1 MVYLGIVTSPLL
13 EVSDGKMFGCFLFVL
28 FLLGIYMF
36 YIFPNKA
43 KRIKEQEQEIERLIL
58 VVKKLEEENARLS
71 RNY

>member
-1 MVYLGIVTSPLL
+1 
-13 EVSDGKMFGCFLFVL
+13 
-28 FLLGIYMF
+28 MF